1 MPQVLSSTPPATTAH
16 AVDSFDHFASGEPLA
31 PELADLVSRIQS
43 WRDHKT
49 FKAQAM
55 PDELKFSIAKLLTSG
70 LHSRAALAK
79 QLGISYNQVAN
90 IEANFVN
97 HSDLN
102 TNQSVDLNFLP
113 FKIIPHNQTINS
125 IPDSN
130 SDGNH
135 QVITNL
141 GSPIS
146 PNSQTI
152 TITVPVNQVK
162 DIIIHKAD
170 GAILTLPINLPSELL
185 YNITQLFLCSK

>member
-1 MPQVLSSTPPATTAH
+1 MPQVLSSAPPATTAH

-113 FKIIPHNQTINS
+113 FKIIPQYS
-125 IPDSN
+125 
-130 SDGNH
+130 
-135 QVITNL
+135 L
-141 GSPIS
+141 F
-146 PNSQTI
+146 
-152 TITVPVNQVK
+152 
-162 DIIIHKAD
+162 IIV
-170 GAILTLPINLPSELL
+170 LLFFLELL
-185 YNITQLFLCSK
+185 LELHLIILLFLKYHQNVSQNLQYHEQLLLQ

>member
-1 MPQVLSSTPPATTAH
+1 MSQVLFSSIPATTSH
-16 AVDSFDHFASGEPLA
+16 TDDSFDHLASGQPLS

-102 TNQSVDLNFLP
+102 TNQSEDLNFLP

-146 PNSQTI
+146 PNSQPI

>member
-55 PDELKFSIAKLLTSG
+55 PDELKFSIVKLLTSG

-125 IPDSN
+125 VPDSN
-130 SDGNH
+130 GND
-135 QVITNL
+135 QVSANL
-141 GSPIS
+141 DSTIS
-146 PNSQTI
+146 PNSQPI
-152 TITVPVNQVK
+152 TIPVSVNQVK

-170 GAILTLPINLPSELL
+170 GANLTLPTNLPSEFL

>member
-1 MPQVLSSTPPATTAH
+1 MPKVFFSTPSGTTSPT
-16 AVDSFDHFASGEPLA
+16 VDSSDHFALGQCLA

-55 PDELKFSIAKLLTSG
+55 PNELKFSIAKLLTSG

-102 TNQSVDLNFLP
+102 TNQSEDLNFLP
-113 FKIIPHNQTINS
+113 FKIIPLNQTVNPV
-125 IPDSN
+125 PDSN
-130 SDGNH
+130 SESNH
-135 QVITNL
+135 HIITDL
-141 GSPIS
+141 GSSIS
-146 PNSQTI
+146 SSRQPTA
-152 TITVPVNQVK
+152 TPVPVIQVK
-162 DIIIHKAD
+162 DIVIHKAD
-170 GAILTLPINLPSELL
+170 GAILTLPINLSPELL